1 MLRHSLMGWKRTGAR
16 GDEAELRRLLGSR
29 GAPIDEASG
38 AVELLSPQIV
48 ERALVLAPCR

>member
-1 MLRHSLMGWKRTGAR
+1 MGWKRTGAR